1 MTENIKKDD
10 YIVGSA
16 YYMSPQAYNGDPYSL
31 KTDVW
36 SLGVILY
43 TLIYK

>member
-1 MTENIKKDD
+1 MVEDRKKDD

-16 YYMSPQAYNGDPYSL
+16 YYMSPQAYTGDFYSL

-36 SLGVILY
+36 SLGVILHS
-43 TLIYK
+43 LIYK